1 MSPAFYL
8 PRRLSANDKTYS
20 EGELLLTSNYV
31 IVLSEPG
38 GGKTAL
44 LNSLAGL
51 LGVFSVSANVF
62 SYRGG
67 ATQSSALVI
76 DAFDELAKIDHTG
89 INRLLANASHVNPT
103 HVIISSRSS
112 EWDNAATHA
121 FAEFLGHEPL
131 VVRLCEFDEDE
142 QRAIFDDHATG
153 EDFVAFR
160 TEVARF
166 DLDAL
171 LPNPQFL
178 KLFADAYLES
188 NRHFLDKR
196 SIFSQAVERL
206 AREANPKISNK
217 SNSTSIADKVSFGSE
232 IFAKLLL
239 SGAEGLTTSEASE
252 SRVYPLLKSMSRRNM
267 PPTDIL
273 ATRLF
278 KPGDF
283 LDQHRPVHKVVA
295 EYCAAGYLTKRI
307 ADPADSLT
315 LSKCLPIIAPNS
327 MVRDEL
333 RGLLGWMA
341 SLGNRGIQ
349 EATIQLDP
357 YAVLANGDPSQL
369 ESSSKRLLIRRL
381 KDVETKDPYFRRGD
395 FWRRFSIS
403 GFFTKDVMDEIRPIL
418 ESANDGHLRYLI
430 LELLIGSKAVEQ
442 LEKELQQLLLAPN
455 ESESARLL
463 ASKSLLEMAEHDHL
477 SDLANLIHEG
487 SQSSLRV
494 AADIFESVCP
504 DSFGHTILLAFFQSC
519 ADLYPRGHDHY
530 DRTIGTRY
538 FVKRL
543 INTLNLDAVEW
554 LLDELCKG
562 LVCTCGKEYYEC
574 ECRTGASKIIG
585 SMLDRFF
592 ELTLP
597 PYDPIHIWKWIANL
611 NFYQRKSASQSR
623 AVQVLQADT
632 QLRQGIVAHVFG
644 TLASRDAI
652 FETRIHKF
660 DFHSHSGL
668 GLYSE
673 DHTFLV
679 DFAFETN
686 NSTLWASF
694 VATHQYHSNRE
705 ARHADNFRRH
715 LRSHALAKPAFMREW
730 VKINRSAAQSERLH
744 SMPRLRRKIGRNKR
758 KLQNS
763 HAENIK
769 YVQENRAF
777 VESGRHWGC
786 LVRFADLV
794 LMHPDKIEDE
804 FGDEFIVR
812 NGLRNCLAFITPY
825 VPDLLKLAELRCTSR
840 GSSTE
845 CILFA
850 ACLEIMRLKH
860 SLDEVDLQL
869 LESLRATINVNYSA
883 VTEDEKHALK
893 CEVDRRVFSNRGS
906 AEDFLRKY
914 IEPQLASAGCPNT
927 DIWLLR
933 GDDVFS
939 HLRAKLSIEWLMHF
953 DTLALGTLDTLFD
966 IAVQFSNP
974 DALVEIIHKRCQ
986 DLMPVDIDA
995 NGNQDLHQRRKFW
1008 FVRALYFVSDIS
1020 EPQWEWLQA
1029 DKDTIHALNERSN
1042 RFGHH
1047 HHPSWPSLSAV
1058 KVEAILIAF
1067 ISQWPKV
1074 DLPSHWGTES
1084 PKEENVYRFLKDLV
1098 WSLNSL
1104 ESDDAL
1110 PVLEN
1115 LLANCRFEDMHKDLM
1130 SIRSGQL
1137 RKMALRDFVPPTPRE
1152 IVDLLDNDA
1161 IVTVEGL
1168 RQLVIEELQSF
1179 QRAIDG
1185 GEFNTG
1191 DLFYDKEERLGE
1203 VPATLIIAE
1212 RLHLRLEP
1220 QGIIVTP
1227 EHQLKDANR
1236 SDFTMTKMIGGKRK
1250 LLVTEV
1256 KGQWHKDLYTAAQA
1270 QLHARYSK
1278 HPDAEEQGIFL
1289 VLWFGKDELIA
1300 GRKKHGIETAK
1311 ALKNSIEAALP
1322 PQLMGSVDV
1331 FVLDVS
1337 KSRN

>member
-1 MSPAFYL
+1 MSPTFYL

-31 IVLSEPG
+31 VVLSEPG
-38 GGKTAL
+38 GGKTEL
-44 LNSLAGL
+44 LDSLAGL
-51 LGVFSVSANVF
+51 LGVISVSANVF

-67 ATQSSALVI
+67 ATQNSALVI

-121 FAEFLGHEPL
+121 FVEFLGHEPL

-160 TEVARF
+160 AEVARF

-188 NRHFLDKR
+188 NRHFFDKR

-206 AREANPKISNK
+206 AREVNPKISNK
-217 SNSTSIADKVSFGSE
+217 YNSVSIADKVSFGSE
-232 IFAKLLL
+232 VFAKVLL

-252 SRVYPLLKSMSRRNM
+252 SRVYPLLKSLSRRSLA
-267 PPTDIL
+267 PTDIL

-327 MVRDEL
+327 TVRDEL

-341 SLGNRGIQ
+341 SLGNRVIQ

-395 FWRRFSIS
+395 SWRRFSIA

-418 ESANDGHLRYLI
+418 EPGNDGHLRDLI

-455 ESESARLL
+455 ESENSRLL

-477 SDLANLIHEG
+477 SDLTDLIDEG

-504 DSFGHTILLAFFQSC
+504 DSFGHSIFLAFFQSC
-519 ADLYPRGHDHY
+519 ADLYPSGHDNY
-530 DRTIGTRY
+530 DRTIGARY

-562 LVCTCGKEYYEC
+562 LVCKCGKEYYEC

-592 ELTLP
+592 ELALP
-597 PYDPIHIWKWIANL
+597 PYDPIHIWKWIENL

-623 AVQVLQADT
+623 AVQELQANI

-644 TLASRDAI
+644 ALTSRDTI
-652 FETRIHKF
+652 FETRIQKF

-668 GLYSE
+668 GLCSE
-673 DHTFLV
+673 DHKFLV

-694 VATHQYHSNRE
+694 VVAHQYHSNRE
-705 ARHADNFRRH
+705 AWQADNFRRH
-715 LRSHALAKPAFMREW
+715 LRSQALAKPAFMREW

-758 KLQNS
+758 KQQNS

-769 YVQENRAF
+769 YVHENREF

-794 LMHPDKIEDE
+794 LMHPDKIENE
-804 FGDEFIVR
+804 FGDESIVR
-812 NGLRNCLAFITPY
+812 NGLRNCLVFITPY

-845 CILFA
+845 RILFA
-850 ACLEIMRLKH
+850 SCLEIMRLKH

-869 LESLRATINVNYSA
+869 LKSLRVTINVNYSA
-883 VTEDEKHALK
+883 VTADEKDALK
-893 CEVDRRVFSNRGS
+893 CEVDRRVFSRQGS

-914 IEPQLASAGCPNT
+914 IEPQLAFSRCPNA

-939 HLRAKLSIEWLMHF
+939 HLRAKLSIEWLMKF
-953 DTLALGTLDTLFD
+953 STLALGTLDTLFD
-966 IAVQFSNP
+966 MAAQFSNS

-986 DLMPVDIDA
+986 DLMPADINAD
-995 NGNQDLHQRRKFW
+995 GNEDLNQRRKFW
-1008 FVRALYFVSDIS
+1008 FVRALYFVGDIS
-1020 EPQWEWLQA
+1020 ESQWKWLQA

-1047 HHPSWPSLSAV
+1047 HSSWPSLSAV
-1058 KVEAILIAF
+1058 KVE
-1067 ISQWPKV
+1067 KNT
-1074 DLPSHWGTES
+1074 D
-1084 PKEENVYRFLKDLV
+1084 RF
-1098 WSLNSL
+1098 
-1104 ESDDAL
+1104 
-1110 PVLEN
+1110 
-1115 LLANCRFEDMHKDLM
+1115 
-1130 SIRSGQL
+1130 
-1137 RKMALRDFVPPTPRE
+1137 
-1152 IVDLLDNDA
+1152 
-1161 IVTVEGL
+1161 
-1168 RQLVIEELQSF
+1168 
-1179 QRAIDG
+1179 
-1185 GEFNTG
+1185 
-1191 DLFYDKEERLGE
+1191 Y
-1203 VPATLIIAE
+1203 
-1212 RLHLRLEP
+1212 
-1220 QGIIVTP
+1220 
-1227 EHQLKDANR
+1227 
-1236 SDFTMTKMIGGKRK
+1236 
-1250 LLVTEV
+1250 
-1256 KGQWHKDLYTAAQA
+1256 
-1270 QLHARYSK
+1270 
-1278 HPDAEEQGIFL
+1278 
-1289 VLWFGKDELIA
+1289 
-1300 GRKKHGIETAK
+1300 
-1311 ALKNSIEAALP
+1311 
-1322 PQLMGSVDV
+1322 
-1331 FVLDVS
+1331 
-1337 KSRN
+1337 